1 MGQPVQAIS
10 PRLFFCGCCGRMAL
24 ILFQPYMKWTWKYIC
39 WSAGVQAGCRVFSA
53 SMCPLRGT
61 HSGKQQK
68 SGSTCEQCQGTQP
81 WPTHIKR
88 MLARQEFYLPRSRM
102 ILVHSK
108 SLQITNNKSIGHKD
122 YHGNHEPT
130 LGATLGPRHC
140 FDCICMLRWNVLT
153 MCVWTSFW
161 WNPVFSSLLGRRLK
175 KCCAFSSLEARCTG
189 WNTHL
194 KVRHEADSNELNKM

>member
-1 MGQPVQAIS
+1 MFALGLLCLIPFQIKSPFRYIRWHASTFPQGWIQSEIRQVLSTLYQNKQPGSWGQPVQAIS

-24 ILFQPYMKWTWKYIC
+24 ILFRPYMKWTWKYIC

-53 SMCPLRGT
+53 SMCPIRGT

-102 ILVHSK
+102 ILVHRAFATWKAKAFQESAD
-108 SLQITNNKSIGHKD
+108 NK
-122 YHGNHEPT
+122 
-130 LGATLGPRHC
+130 
-140 FDCICMLRWNVLT
+140 
-153 MCVWTSFW
+153 
-161 WNPVFSSLLGRRLK
+161 
-175 KCCAFSSLEARCTG
+175 
-189 WNTHL
+189 
-194 KVRHEADSNELNKM
+194 